1 MAKLIAR
8 RYANALFE
16 LAQEKNQIDRFDEE
30 VKVVYGSIINN
41 EEFRVVLNHPQ
52 ISIEEKSAMLK
63 KIFGQSVCEDIL
75 GLLQLVLRKN
85 REAELIEI
93 LSIFIDKVREFK
105 RITTAYVFSAKPL
118 NENQLKEIKVKL
130 SQNLNKQV
138 NIEASVDPE
147 LIGGVRIL
155 VDGHVIDGTV
165 KKQISE
171 LKKRLADIQLVQ

>member
-16 LAQEKNQIDRFDEE
+16 LAQESNRIDRFDEE
-30 VKVVYGSIINN
+30 VKMVYGSINDN
-41 EEFRVVLNHPQ
+41 DEFRTVLNHPQ
-52 ISIEEKSAMLK
+52 LSAEEKMAMLENVFK
-63 KIFGQSVCEDIL
+63 DSVCEDIL
-75 GLLQLVLRKN
+75 GLFHLVLRKN

-93 LSIFIDKVREFK
+93 LSVFIDKVREFK

-118 NENQLKEIKVKL
+118 SENQLKEIEVKL

-138 NIEASVDPE
+138 NIEASVEPE

-155 VDGHVIDGTV
+155 VDGHVIDGTI

-171 LKKRLADIQLVQ
+171 LKKRLADIQLV